1 MNFHDG
7 WDFYNLVKIFSS
19 EMIKNNMPDDP
30 NIIDKAL
37 TKSLARN
44 LGGLEKNGE
53 IILIIIILM
62 N

>member
-1 MNFHDG
+1 
-7 WDFYNLVKIFSS
+7 
-19 EMIKNNMPDDP
+19 MPDDP